1 MDYEYHTLTLAKV
14 YESQGYY
21 QNAKEIYD
29 RCNEKFQGKDTDIQA
44 ACARMKAALENA
56 VSTGMHIA
64 EQNQHTD
71 SKNGKTRVAAHLE
84 EWVRLLILQKRL
96 GLFHRIQARV
106 L

>member
-1 MDYEYHTLTLAKV
+1 
-14 YESQGYY
+14 
-21 QNAKEIYD
+21 
-29 RCNEKFQGKDTDIQA
+29 
-44 ACARMKAALENA
+44 
-56 VSTGMHIA
+56 MHIA